1 MLKTLSRYKNIL
13 LVIAV
18 AIYEAVLLVTM
29 QGEMLRLA
37 QDLSEWSSDSSFFW
51 TSLHQSFG
59 IVGWVSSFLT
69 QLFYYPWFGVLI
81 MFSMWIASLF
91 LFIYGLRLKPSMYW
105 LPLLPIICQQV
116 LLTHAGYWMYTMSL
130 GSYWFLGT
138 VVLLL
143 IAVCTAVLRLLSVV
157 AVKWLRMLLRIA
169 VVACFALLI
178 CPKGSVGLFQGGG
191 LMMMLPFAMM
201 LITLI
206 LMFVV
211 SAFVNPSRKSFS
223 WVGVVVT
230 VLFISWASMMNYHA
244 SCFQNEIRMAR
255 AVEEGRLDDVVSLA
269 NNAGGRKTRL
279 MLLLRDGADLILNHS
294 SDSVLLEVNDGIKPM
309 MITDPPIHMAQI
321 GGDVLYYIFGL
332 TNYSYKWSYENG
344 VKYGFSPRR
353 LRMLL
358 RCAILNG
365 EYGVARRYASLLS
378 KTLFHSAF
386 ASRMMSLLDHPER
399 IASYPEFAPYINN
412 RCWLDVL
419 ASDNGH
425 PEKFLI
431 QYLPNTKNVKWQ
443 SDSQQYLT
451 Y

>member
-1 MLKTLSRYKNIL
+1 MLATLSRYKNIL

-18 AIYEAVLLVTM
+18 VIYEAVLLVTM

-37 QDLSEWSSDSSFFW
+37 QDLSVWNSTGAFFHA
-51 TSLHQSFG
+51 SLQQPFG
-59 IVGWVSSFLT
+59 IIGWLSSFLT
-69 QLFYYPWFGVLI
+69 QFFYYPWLGVLI
-81 MFSMWIASLF
+81 MFSMWLASLF

-105 LPLLPIICQQV
+105 LPLLPIVCQQV
-116 LLTHAGYWMYTMSL
+116 LLTHAGYWMYTMSM

-138 VVLLL
+138 LVLFL
-143 IAVCTAVLRLLSVV
+143 IAVCVALLRLLSAV
-157 AVKWLRMLLRIA
+157 AVKWLRLLLRMA
-169 VVACFALLI
+169 VVASFALLLW
-178 CPKGSVGLFQGGG
+178 PKGPLGLFPGGG
-191 LMMMLPFAMM
+191 VMVHLPFAVM
-201 LITLI
+201 LLSLV

-211 SAFVNPSRKSFS
+211 PLVVNPSRKSFS

-244 SCFQNEIRMAR
+244 SYFQNEICMAR
-255 AVEEGRLDDVVSLA
+255 AVEEGRLHDVVSLV
-269 NNAGGRKTRL
+269 NNAEGRKTRL
-279 MLLLRDGADLILNHS
+279 MFLLRDGADIILRS
-294 SDSVLLEVNDGIKPM
+294 STDSVLLEVNDGIKPM
-309 MITDPPIHMAQI
+309 MVTNAPVHMAQI
-321 GGDVLYYIFGL
+321 GGDVLYYLFGL

-386 ASRMMSLLDHPER
+386 ASRMMLLLDHPER

-412 RCWLDVL
+412 RCRLDVL